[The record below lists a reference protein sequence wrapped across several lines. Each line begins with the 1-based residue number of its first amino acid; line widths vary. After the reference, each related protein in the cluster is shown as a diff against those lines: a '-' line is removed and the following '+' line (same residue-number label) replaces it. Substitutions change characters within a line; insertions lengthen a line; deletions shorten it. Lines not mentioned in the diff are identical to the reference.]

1 MTITDIIN
9 NTNISK
15 YFTIQE
21 LYQAASILP
30 RCEIEL
36 LSTEEDNDSK
46 IFSFFMEVH
55 NYYYEHCS
63 VDIEIKENEILNISC
78 TCYNFEHRDKCIHT
92 AIVILACYKIL

>member
-1 MTITDIIN
+1 MAKYMSITDIIN

-21 LYQAASILP
+21 LYQASSILP

-36 LSTEEDNDSK
+36 LDKEETFDSK

-55 NYYYEHCS
+55 NY
-63 VDIEIKENEILNISC
+63 
-78 TCYNFEHRDKCIHT
+78 
-92 AIVILACYKIL
+92 